1 MNLQKPQT
9 KPIKFQKGVKGKR
22 AEKYILRI
30 LSPTKFVEWTLY
42 VSIEDFKIGCI
53 IWVCV
58 LFQLFYSVTVDS
70 FWQFRI
76 NSFLGCA
83 QEEGG
88 GRYPVSTWHGWL
100 PRDEVYSVYSAVY
113 SAGQCHMAS
122 CLSHQKTAQFDW
134 YLLSELSPGQ
144 APRMVTSGSAE
155 ALNSHHP
162 QQIRSDTTQDMR
174 CGWKMVHLKRYFIT

>member
-113 SAGQCHMAS
+113 SGLCGALQPSVS
-122 CLSHQKTAQFDW
+122 CSQADDKLTFR
-134 YLLSELSPGQ
+134 ELSTVFVWVLIEMDHNQ
-144 APRMVTSGSAE
+144 ISF
-155 ALNSHHP
+155 
-162 QQIRSDTTQDMR
+162 IRSYSSQIVGFKKSIIWSYD
-174 CGWKMVHLKRYFIT
+174 KF